1 MLLDEPTAS
10 LDPASVVMIEDI
22 VCAAH
27 RRGTKIIF
35 VTHDVGQARRL
46 ADEVVF
52 LHRGRLEEQSP
63 ATQFFA
69 DPTSEVARA
78 YLDGRIVV

>member
-1 MLLDEPTAS
+1 MR
-10 LDPASVVMIEDI
+10 VVL
-22 VCAAH
+22 
-27 RRGTKIIF
+27 

-52 LHRGRLEEQSP
+52 LHRGQVAEQSS
-63 ATQFFA
+63 ATAFFDRPKNQA
-69 DPTSEVARA
+69 ARD